1 MDRPG
6 GALLL
11 CKCSYI
17 GTYLCRKP
25 NRAESARIGQSNVS
39 ACIDSDRPM
48 EVPAADC
55 GEAPLRQTTTG
66 RHGFAGSLVRCNS
79 IRQSAPFGSG
89 QVLFRNPVND
99 AGEGLQLGTVGRSL
113 PPEAWTRRT
122 WNGPTSCRTASRE
135 QSGRPPGQHRGN
147 NENSSAHRLGTKVR
161 IPDNFNQFLHG

>member
-1 MDRPG
+1 MVLNQRPDRQRSGRSNGVNAVQADVLREETRQLNVALPVELHHRLKVAAAQEGISVQGMDRPG

-55 GEAPLRQTTTG
+55 GEAP
-66 RHGFAGSLVRCNS
+66 
-79 IRQSAPFGSG
+79 
-89 QVLFRNPVND
+89 
-99 AGEGLQLGTVGRSL
+99 
-113 PPEAWTRRT
+113 
-122 WNGPTSCRTASRE
+122 
-135 QSGRPPGQHRGN
+135 
-147 NENSSAHRLGTKVR
+147 
-161 IPDNFNQFLHG
+161 